1 MSGHD
6 MSQYRKKYERGD
18 VLINEGEEGKQLF
31 LLEKGT
37 LDVLIH
43 GRKVNS
49 IDAKGS
55 HDFVGEI
62 GAVLGTP
69 RTATVVAATDC
80 VVLCLPK
87 IELESAIKTSPS
99 LGIKLIRSL
108 CEKLLSSSSALAEF
122 HVKHAS
128 ILDSGNTET
137 SLRNY
142 MKGVLY
148 FVESAAKAD
157 AGDGTKDTLDY
168 FLKTNPWGMQHG
180 DQNHILPYFDPVR
193 SSSGET
199 GSDGEEGIGEDAD
212 SGDLPE

>member
-1 MSGHD
+1 MSGQD
-6 MSQYRKKYERGD
+6 MSQYRKQYEKGD
-18 VLINEGEEGKQLF
+18 VLISEGEEGKQLF

-37 LDVLIH
+37 LDVLIY

-55 HDFVGEI
+55 NDFVGEI

-108 CEKLLSSSSALAEF
+108 CEKLLSSSSVLAEF
-122 HVKHAS
+122 HVKNAS
-128 ILDSGNTET
+128 ILDSGNTE
-137 SLRNY
+137 
-142 MKGVLY
+142 
-148 FVESAAKAD
+148 
-157 AGDGTKDTLDY
+157 
-168 FLKTNPWGMQHG
+168 
-180 DQNHILPYFDPVR
+180 
-193 SSSGET
+193 SSF
-199 GSDGEEGIGEDAD
+199 
-212 SGDLPE
+212 